1 MMLFS
6 TRTTSLAYSIQ
17 WICLCNS
24 TTLQEECQDDS
35 CQREQKT
42 RVANA
47 FKFKTRIL

>member
-6 TRTTSLAYSIQ
+6 TRATSLAYSIQ

-35 CQREQKT
+35 CQREQNT
-42 RVANA
+42 GVVNV
-47 FKFKTRIL
+47 FKFKTNIL